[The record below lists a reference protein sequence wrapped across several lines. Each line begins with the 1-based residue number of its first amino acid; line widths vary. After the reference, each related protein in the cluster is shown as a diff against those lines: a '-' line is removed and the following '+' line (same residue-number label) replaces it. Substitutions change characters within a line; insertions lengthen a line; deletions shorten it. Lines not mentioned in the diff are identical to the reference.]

1 MAADESSVPPV
12 RLADP
17 LASLPFPQ
25 VKILRVFRLIRVT
38 RLLRQ
43 TPSGTSS

>member
-25 VKILRVFRLIRVT
+25 VKILIATFIIVVGEGI
-38 RLLRQ
+38 
-43 TPSGTSS
+43 SGTLSG